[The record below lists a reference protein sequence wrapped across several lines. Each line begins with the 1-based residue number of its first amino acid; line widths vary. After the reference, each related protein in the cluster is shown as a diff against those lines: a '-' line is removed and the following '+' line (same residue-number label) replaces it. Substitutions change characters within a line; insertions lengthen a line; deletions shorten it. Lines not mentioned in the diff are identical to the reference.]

1 MASIEDFEELLID
14 QFINITSIGFQVSL
28 LTADFGGGYQAGA
41 ITAPYAL
48 RQWTLASSLIPDL
61 DDYPVSYELDE
72 VTETAPRFTYFY
84 DFIQRHLLKG
94 NCPFI
99 IRDSRTNKKFLA
111 SFTDAV
117 AGANFEQ
124 ITAKIFSG
132 GIALTERRVVGIDF
146 NADGSIDLDYSRP
159 GISLAV
165 SQNSSKYQGTVTI
178 TATVS
183 DNAAIA
189 NVLFYIDHES
199 LSADFASP
207 FTASWNT
214 QLHKNGVRK
223 VRALVTDTGGN
234 QNEATVLINVENDI
248 TPPTIAFSAPS
259 SGATVT
265 ETITLEVSIVETESG
280 IDRVEYYYYDGDS
293 FEYLGDGDS
302 GADHEYELDTTALP
316 NGTTEFQAIAF
327 DNAGNQSDA
336 ATRSL
341 IIDNVFNPATIP
353 NVFVYGEA
361 DELSGSFADGDPV
374 GTIDDISGNNYDL
387 TSTSTARPTF
397 QTSELNG
404 KPVLQFDG
412 VNDSASH
419 SPSGPTV
426 ASMTLAFVVKDLN
439 IGSVDSFTTVFGMQ
453 GSELLRYKGTNSYD
467 FGIGGFGWTSAFT
480 MPSSKAIFIAK
491 INFGSNN
498 VKISVNGT
506 EVFNGTLGST
516 LPTTTTLNSLS
527 LGTYAGVFFGNM
539 KLAGFLGVSE
549 IISTDNESDLVN
561 LWNDKYDIY

>member
-1 MASIEDFEELLID
+1 MAIEDFEELKID
-14 QFINITSIGFQVSL
+14 GFGNIVALGWTAPI

-41 ITAPYAL
+41 ITSAYGL
-48 RQWTLASSLIPDL
+48 HNWTLSASLLPDL
-61 DDYPVSYELDE
+61 PDYLIDYEYDGDE
-72 VTETAPRFTYFY
+72 YSDPRFTYFF
-84 DFIQRHLLKG
+84 DFIKRHILRG

-99 IRDSRTNKKFLA
+99 IKDSRTGKKFLA

-124 ITAKIFSG
+124 ITSKIFSG

-183 DNAAIA
+183 DNAGIA
-189 NVLFYIDHES
+189 NVLFYIDHEI

-302 GADHEYELDTTALP
+302 GADHGYELDTTALP

-341 IIDNVFNPATIP
+341 IIDN
-353 NVFVYGEA
+353 
-361 DELSGSFADGDPV
+361 
-374 GTIDDISGNNYDL
+374 
-387 TSTSTARPTF
+387 
-397 QTSELNG
+397 
-404 KPVLQFDG
+404 K
-412 VNDSASH
+412 
-419 SPSGPTV
+419 
-426 ASMTLAFVVKDLN
+426 
-439 IGSVDSFTTVFGMQ
+439 
-453 GSELLRYKGTNSYD
+453 
-467 FGIGGFGWTSAFT
+467 
-480 MPSSKAIFIAK
+480 
-491 INFGSNN
+491 
-498 VKISVNGT
+498 
-506 EVFNGTLGST
+506 
-516 LPTTTTLNSLS
+516 
-527 LGTYAGVFFGNM
+527 
-539 KLAGFLGVSE
+539 
-549 IISTDNESDLVN
+549 
-561 LWNDKYDIY
+561 